1 MGRRRAG
8 IGLVSPGL
16 ARVMLGRIRGK
27 HWPEPVVAVSNCGEV
42 KFGVHSM

>member
-8 IGLVSPGL
+8 INLISPGL

-27 HWPEPVVAVSNCGEV
+27 HCHEPVVPVSNCGEV
-42 KFGVHSM
+42 RFGVHSM